1 MKHWQV
7 YNQESEN
14 YLRFFWRCEEM
25 PRGRKQCPTFI
36 WDDDSWASK
45 QDGVL
50 LNFSSAV
57 EQPPSTLPLPPT
69 ACASPTFLEDLP
81 DAVLLEVLERV
92 EQERQISS
100 SSACSTPPPT
110 SLVLPSTPPPNQI
123 ESLALPPM
131 LSSLQHVPSSQRKR
145 PRTPSPP
152 PPPPPR
158 PQPQLPPLP
167 FPPTPLPQPQLAL
180 LRSNPP
186 PLLPPPPPP
195 PPPADDEPMA
205 LSDPS
210 TVVDDR
216 DWWLGID
223 DLTGPSVAP
232 AEVPAPAAPVAAPRG
247 WSHAT
252 GTAGQ
257 GSPG

>member
-123 ESLALPPM
+123 ESLALTPM

-152 PPPPPR
+152 PPR
-158 PQPQLPPLP
+158 PQPQPPLP

-186 PLLPPPPPP
+186 PLLPLPPPPP
-195 PPPADDEPMA
+195 PPPHPPKM
-205 LSDPS
+205 
-210 TVVDDR
+210 
-216 DWWLGID
+216 GI
-223 DLTGPSVAP
+223 
-232 AEVPAPAAPVAAPRG
+232 
-247 WSHAT
+247 
-252 GTAGQ
+252 
-257 GSPG
+257 SPGA